1 MGKTTLNVAKTPQ
14 TTCFRVSFVK
24 RWALVVVA
32 FVFAAPAAA
41 EHWMFQPSYYSHTIA
56 PPNRPLPSSRS
67 SYRVPSV
74 SNNPGFSIRGE
85 YRVNY
90 LRFRNGNSTD
100 LRIQYRGNVEL
111 DP

>member
-1 MGKTTLNVAKTPQ
+1 MENSPEIVAKTPQ
-14 TTCFRVSFVK
+14 MGPRRVAK
-24 RWALVVVA
+24 WPQWLVGIMLAVA
-32 FVFAAPAAA
+32 SSAQAGNWVFL
-41 EHWMFQPSYYSHTIA
+41 PSYYSHAVA
-56 PPNRPLPSSRS
+56 PPDRPLPSSRS

-100 LRIQYRGNVEL
+100 FRIQYRGNVEL